1 MVVVVAAAD
10 VICAVVV
17 AAAVEAV
24 VTARNVTNVTNLDIL
39 HVRAMRRPTGV
50 IVAMALVIL
59 LGLAVNRLMNQVATT
74 ATKLAI
80 WHATVLIK
88 ILTVVT
94 YPVIIATKADIFLVI
109 VQTAQSHVISVAK

>member
-1 MVVVVAAAD
+1 MAAAD

-50 IVAMALVIL
+50 IVAMVSSDDDL
-59 LGLAVNRLMNQVATT
+59 
-74 ATKLAI
+74 
-80 WHATVLIK
+80 
-88 ILTVVT
+88 
-94 YPVIIATKADIFLVI
+94 
-109 VQTAQSHVISVAK
+109 

>member
-1 MVVVVAAAD
+1 MVVAAAD

-50 IVAMALVIL
+50 IVAMVSSDDDL
-59 LGLAVNRLMNQVATT
+59 
-74 ATKLAI
+74 
-80 WHATVLIK
+80 
-88 ILTVVT
+88 
-94 YPVIIATKADIFLVI
+94 
-109 VQTAQSHVISVAK
+109 